1 MICPWPC
8 NPVTAEAKDANHLY
22 SALTHLNLL
31 SSTRWFLT
39 KEEDLDAT
47 TLFCHKLECDSTQ
60 CSSAVA
66 MTVMIQTNLEWT
78 LSCMGHLIDKSHPAL
93 SNQPLTTNT
102 TKRRRR
108 INSARSLQ
116 VVHRKQ

>member
-1 MICPWPC
+1 M
-8 NPVTAEAKDANHLY
+8 V
-22 SALTHLNLL
+22 
-31 SSTRWFLT
+31 LT

-93 SNQPLTTNT
+93 SNQPHLLQTPQNVADVLTVLDHYKLCTGNNDE
-102 TKRRRR
+102 RF
-108 INSARSLQ
+108 IQLLDE
-116 VVHRKQ
+116 RKGVIKDQSGEYLYIYIVQLH